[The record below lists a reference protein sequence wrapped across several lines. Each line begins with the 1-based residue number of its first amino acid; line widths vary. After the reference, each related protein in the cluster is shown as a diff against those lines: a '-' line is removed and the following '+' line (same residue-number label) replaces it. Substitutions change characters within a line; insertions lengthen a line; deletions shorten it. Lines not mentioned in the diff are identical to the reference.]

1 MTDHANVTAKK
12 KRKIS
17 FKLTRRVFS
26 YPYILFLMLFVVVP
40 LVLILI
46 NAFIYDDGFSFQNF
60 IDFFNV
66 STSSGLDV
74 LWKSIVIG
82 LITTAICLI
91 LGYPLALILSK
102 LKAGKLLI
110 LFFMLPMWINFLI
123 RTLATK
129 AIFESLGVSLGMGT
143 VIFGMVY
150 NYLPFMIMPLYNSIS
165 NIDKSYSEAALDL
178 GADKLTVLVKTT
190 LPLSFPGILSGV
202 TMVFIP
208 AISTFA
214 ITEILSDR
222 QIYLFGDSIQNMF
235 SQNMYGVGSVMSLV
249 MLVLV
254 LVSNFILSRFGA
266 KDESGSVVL

>member
-1 MTDHANVTAKK
+1 MSNSPQVKTLK
-12 KRKIS
+12 KRK
-17 FKLTRRVFS
+17 FKFRLTRRAFS

-46 NAFIYDDGFSFQNF
+46 NAFVYDGKFSFKNF
-60 IDFFNV
+60 ADFFNV

-82 LITTAICLI
+82 FITTAICLI
-91 LGYPLALILSK
+91 LGYPIALILSK
-102 LKAGKLLI
+102 MKAGKLLV
-110 LFFMLPMWINFLI
+110 LFFVLPMWINFLI

-129 AIFESLGVSLGMGT
+129 AIFESLNINLGMGT

-165 NIDKSYSEAALDL
+165 SIDKSYEEAALDL
-178 GADKLTVLVKTT
+178 GADKFTVLVKTT
-190 LPLSFPGILSGV
+190 LPLSFSGILSGI

-254 LVSNFILSRFGA
+254 LLSNLIMARFGA
-266 KDESGSVVL
+266 SEDNGGVLL

>member
-1 MTDHANVTAKK
+1 MTNNPQAKPLK
-12 KRKIS
+12 KRK
-17 FKLTRRVFS
+17 FKFRLTRRAFS

-46 NAFIYDDGFSFQNF
+46 NAFIYDGGFSFKNF
-60 IDFFNV
+60 ADFFNV

-82 LITTAICLI
+82 FITTAICLI
-91 LGYPLALILSK
+91 LGYPIALILSK
-102 LKAGKLLI
+102 MKAGKLLV
-110 LFFMLPMWINFLI
+110 LFFVLPMWINFLI

-129 AIFESLGVSLGMGT
+129 AIFESLNIQLGMGT

-150 NYLPFMIMPLYNSIS
+150 NYLPFMIMPLYNAIS
-165 NIDKSYSEAALDL
+165 NIDKSYEEAALDL
-178 GADKLTVLVKTT
+178 GADKFTMLVKTT

-254 LVSNFILSRFGA
+254 LVSNLVMSRFGA
-266 KDESGSVVL
+266 SEDNGGVML

>member
-1 MTDHANVTAKK
+1 MSNQENVRSKN
-12 KRKIS
+12 KRK
-17 FKLTRRVFS
+17 FKFRLTRRAFS
-26 YPYILFLMLFVVVP
+26 YPYILFLMIFVVVP

-46 NAFIYDDGFSFQNF
+46 NAFVYDGGFSFKNF
-60 IDFFNV
+60 ADFFNV

-74 LWKSIVIG
+74 LWKSIIIG

-91 LGYPLALILSK
+91 LGYPLALILAK
-102 LKAGKLLI
+102 MKAGKLLI
-110 LFFMLPMWINFLI
+110 LFFVLPMWINFLI

-129 AIFESLGVSLGMGT
+129 AIFEAMGIGLGMGT
-143 VIFGMVY
+143 VVFGMVY
-150 NYLPFMIMPLYNSIS
+150 NYLPFMILPLYNSIS

-190 LPLSFPGILSGV
+190 IPLSFPGVLSGI

-254 LVSNFILSRFGA
+254 LLSNLILSRFGA
-266 KDESGSVVL
+266 SDESGSVVL

>member
-1 MTDHANVTAKK
+1 MTNLANITAKG
-12 KRKIS
+12 KRKS
-17 FKLTRRVFS
+17 GFKLTRRVFS

-74 LWKSIVIG
+74 LWKSIIIG

-165 NIDKSYSEAALDL
+165 NIDKSYAEAALDL

-254 LVSNFILSRFGA
+254 LISNFILSRFGA

>member
-1 MTDHANVTAKK
+1 MTENATTKPKGRKK
-12 KRKIS
+12 FAFRLS
-17 FKLTRRVFS
+17 RRAFS
-26 YPYILFLMLFVVVP
+26 YPYILFLMIFVVVP
-40 LVLILI
+40 LVLILV
-46 NAFIYDDGFSFQNF
+46 NAFIYEGGFSLKNF
-60 IDFFNV
+60 ADFFNIE
-66 STSSGLDV
+66 TSSGLDV

-91 LGYPLALILSK
+91 IGYPLAYILSK
-102 LKAGKLLI
+102 MKAGKLLI
-110 LFFMLPMWINFLI
+110 LFFVLPMWINFLI

-129 AIFESLGVSLGMGT
+129 AIFESIGIPLGMGT

-150 NYLPFMIMPLYNSIS
+150 NYLPFMILPLYNSIS
-165 NIDKSYSEAALDL
+165 SIDKSYSEAALDL
-178 GADKLTVLVKTT
+178 GADKMTVIVKTI
-190 LPLSFPGILSGV
+190 LPLSFPGILSGI

-254 LVSNFILSRFGA
+254 LISNFILNRFGA

>member
-1 MTDHANVTAKK
+1 MTDNVQQAPKVRKK
-12 KRKIS
+12 
-17 FKLTRRVFS
+17 FKFRLTRRAFS
-26 YPYILFLMLFVVVP
+26 YPYILFLMIFVVVP
-40 LVLILI
+40 LVLILV
-46 NAFIYDDGFSFQNF
+46 NAFIYDGAFSFKNF
-60 IDFFNV
+60 ADFFNV
-66 STSSGLDV
+66 GTSKGLSV

-82 LITTAICLI
+82 LITTVICLI
-91 LGYPLALILSK
+91 IGYPLALILSK
-102 LKAGKLLI
+102 MKAGKLLI

-129 AIFESLGVSLGMGT
+129 AIFDAMGVTLGMGT

-178 GADKLTVLVKTT
+178 GADKMTVLVKTI
-190 LPLSFPGILSGV
+190 LPLSFPGILSGI

-254 LVSNFILSRFGA
+254 LISNLILNRFGA

>member
-1 MTDHANVTAKK
+1 MTNLANVTAKE
-12 KRKIS
+12 KRKS
-17 FKLTRRVFS
+17 GFKLTRRVFS

-74 LWKSIVIG
+74 LWKSIIIG

-165 NIDKSYSEAALDL
+165 NIDKSYAEAALDL

-254 LVSNFILSRFGA
+254 LISNFILSRFGA

>member
-46 NAFIYDDGFSFQNF
+46 NAFIYDEGFSFQNF